1 MSMSQEELQK
11 LLDEFGQSEIAQTPQ
26 WKIDQIDALVNN
38 NKTNYIKNAKGGK
51 NAVNKMNSKN
61 RKSGHWNKWSKV
73 NGQRAFDKTAVSFYQ
88 CDMDG
93 NIIKEWKGIK
103 ECARELGLTWQ
114 HISAVLQGRRKS
126 HKGFIWK
133 YKE

>member
-11 LLDEFGQSEIAQTPQ
+11 LLDEFAQSKIAQTPQ
-26 WKIDQIDALVNN
+26 WRIDSTDALINN

-61 RKSGHWNKWSKV
+61 RKSGHWDKWSKI
-73 NGQRAFDKTAVSFYQ
+73 NGHKAYDKTAVSFYQ

-103 ECARELGLTWQ
+103 ECAREIGSKYQ

-133 YKE
+133 YKK